1 MNDYRR
7 QPTKKPNRPEQA
19 SLATGDPGKRADAP
33 TLP

>member
-19 SLATGDPGKRADAP
+19 SLATRDPDENPNGAA
-33 TLP
+33 